1 MAMSYTVD
9 SGMQRLYNFGSEVTG
24 SGGDTDLGQEIELVV
39 VLVEFYGFPVLKPHH
54 DAIQKLHAPS
64 RRRDL
69 GSAGACKRAGVC
81 SLEPYL

>member
-1 MAMSYTVD
+1 MKSLIIIPTYKEKENIE
-9 SGMQRLYNFGSEVTG
+9 RLVRTLF
-24 SGGDTDLGQEIELVV
+24 DLGQEIELVV
-39 VLVEFYGFPVLKPHH
+39 VLVEFYGFPVLEPHH
-54 DAIQKLHAPS
+54 DAIQKLPAPS